1 LEFVCNLY
9 LVSLYP
15 TCLMLSEFKKQLA
28 EKKELYLRLK
38 IRPGAGANKIKEI
51 MSDDTVKIDIAA
63 APVKGKANDELAKF
77 LAREFSVPRKNVI
90 ILSGAADKTK
100 LVKILTKL

>member
-1 LEFVCNLY
+1 
-9 LVSLYP
+9 
-15 TCLMLSEFKKQLA
+15 
-28 EKKELYLRLK
+28 
-38 IRPGAGANKIKEI
+38 